1 MIIQRKTTF
10 IYVCA
15 IGGYIENNKNSG
27 NQLLGTGTFIAKDGR
42 FYILTAEHVINNAI
56 KAEYIILCDSNMTPQ
71 KVDLTQL
78 NINYSWK
85 IHSVADMAVMEID
98 SLANQWILSRAIP
111 YDHCEVSMFGLDRD
125 TEVTTVG
132 FPCGLGIKNVFAPL
146 TFRSFPASE
155 VLQLNRIDKKGI
167 ITDVFLLEDPSI
179 GGYSGGPVFDLA
191 YKVDYNMTQTKDKT
205 RLYGIMHGYIGYSVS
220 GGHMSFVTPISY
232 LKQLI

>member
-15 IGGYIENNKNSG
+15 IGGYSGNNKALG
-27 NQLLGTGTFIAKDGR
+27 DQLLGTGTFIAKDGK
-42 FYILTAEHVINNAI
+42 FYILTAEHVIGSAI
-56 KAEYIILCDSNMTPQ
+56 KAEYIILCDSNMKPC
-71 KVDLTQL
+71 KVNLSQL
-78 NINYSWK
+78 NTNYSWK
-85 IHSVADMAVMEID
+85 IHPVADMAVMEID
-98 SLANQWILSRAIP
+98 SLANPWISSRAFP
-111 YDHCEVSMFGLDRD
+111 YDHCEVSMAGLDRD

-132 FPCGLGIKNVFAPL
+132 FPCGLGAKNIFAPL

-155 VLQLNRIDKKGI
+155 VLQLNRIDKKTI
-167 ITDVFLLEDPSI
+167 LTDVFLLEDPSI

-205 RLYGIMHGYIGYSVS
+205 RLYGIMHGFIGNSVS

-232 LKQLI
+232 LNQLI